1 MLDSQRISKVLSPNF
16 IWSPLFNA
24 DEYNYAI
31 IDYEKNIL
39 WQKKIAC
46 GEHFT
51 CKLCNT
57 HTDDFNFKEFDQTYT
72 NPERMWCCNCEE
84 WWNGR
89 QGYEKTMLEKIR
101 REIVKLYMTLSDEWE
116 IVRCNDMTEYFF
128 NKQTNK
134 TQYEHPFHEEKLQEL
149 AKQFDEIKTQYNI

>member
-1 MLDSQRISKVLSPNF
+1 MLDYQRIDKVLSHNF
-16 IWSPLFNA
+16 ILVPLFDA
-24 DEYNYAI
+24 DGYNYAI
-31 IDYEKNIL
+31 IDYETNIL
-39 WQKKIAC
+39 WQKKIAQ

-101 REIVKLYMTLSDEWE
+101 REIVKLYMTLSDDWE